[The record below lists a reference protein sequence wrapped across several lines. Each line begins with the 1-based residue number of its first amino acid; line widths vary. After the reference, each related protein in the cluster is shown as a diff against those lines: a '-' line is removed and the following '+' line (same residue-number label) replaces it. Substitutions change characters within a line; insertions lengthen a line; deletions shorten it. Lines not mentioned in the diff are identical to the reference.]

1 MDGFIGDIGAILTS
15 LKNGLPYLISHFG
28 TALLML
34 GGAVYIY
41 EKITPYDELKLVK
54 QGNVAAAISLSAGIL
69 GLAIPL
75 AFCLAGSINIGDIVI
90 WGVVIL
96 IIQILAFY
104 LANLIIDNL
113 KERIENNEVGA
124 AILLFSGKISVALL
138 NAAAISDR
146 AF

>member
-1 MDGFIGDIGAILTS
+1 MEEFLGDIGAILTS
-15 LKNGLPYLISHFG
+15 LMNGLPYLISHFG

-34 GGAVYIY
+34 GVAVYIY
-41 EKITPYDELKLVK
+41 ERITPYDELELVK

-75 AFCLAGSINIGDIVI
+75 AVCLAGSINIWDIIV

-96 IIQILAFY
+96 LIQIIAFY

-113 KERIENNEVGA
+113 QERIENNEIGA

-146 AF
+146 AL